1 MDFFYPFTTRY
12 PYQNGSRNTML
23 KEIMNDE
30 LNYECFDCH
39 RAYKTPEYVSLNNAI
54 FLCADCAEIHRQLP
68 DYISVIVPNRI
79 KNFSNEQLKLLY
91 YGGNRKLLEFITYD
105 YPKLRY
111 LDPDIMYK
119 TEAMEYY
126 RKYIRANAFDLE
138 YPIKPSP
145 NEAYRYNKKLVK
157 KEEKDEKNFIESIQD
172 YIDKEDSEPQKI
184 NRMGSKENE
193 SPWDTYS
200 NKDFFKLLNKTFGGN
215 FFGND
220 DEEKEDK
227 FNKTSNFPQTER
239 MRQFPKIEK
248 KEDENTEMK
257 NEESEKKEEKEE
269 KEENVEKE
277 EKNNN
282 EDQEMKN
289 EENSHPY
296 FKRQSTDLINVP
308 KEEKEKENEN
318 ENENESD
325 DSFMGE
331 SYYKK
336 EDKNDKMD
344 IEKEENKTEEEP
356 KKEEIKIE
364 EPKKEEIKTEEPKK
378 DFKKGKGPQKLGS
391 KSEIIFH
398 SKPNI
403 NQLGSIEMYP
413 DAEEVFLM

>member
-12 PYQNGSRNTML
+12 PYQNRSRNIML
-23 KEIMNDE
+23 REIMNDE

-39 RAYKTPEYVSLNNAI
+39 KGYKTPEYVSLNNAI
-54 FLCADCAEIHRQLP
+54 FLCDDCAEIHRQLP

-91 YGGNRKLLEFITYD
+91 YGGNRKLLEFISYE

-111 LDPDIMYK
+111 LEPEIMYK

-126 RKYIRANAFDLE
+126 RKFIRASAFDLD
-138 YPIKPSP
+138 YPEKPSP
-145 NEAYRYNKKLVK
+145 NVAYRYNKKVVK
-157 KEEKDEKNFIESIQD
+157 KEEKEEKNFINSMQD
-172 YIDKEDSEPQKI
+172 YIDKEESEPQKI
-184 NRMGSKENE
+184 NKMGSKGKE
-193 SPWDTYS
+193 SPWNNYS
-200 NKDFFKLLNKTFGGN
+200 NQDFFKLLNKTFGGN

-220 DEEKEDK
+220 EEEKDNK
-227 FNKTSNFPQTER
+227 FNKTFSNFPQTER
-239 MRQFPKIEK
+239 MKQQPKIEQ
-248 KEDENTEMK
+248 KESDNIEMK

-269 KEENVEKE
+269 N
-277 EKNNN
+277 NNN
-282 EDQEMKN
+282 ENQEMKD
-289 EENSHPY
+289 EEKSHPY

-308 KEEKEKENEN
+308 KEEKEKEK

-336 EDKNDKMD
+336 DEDKSDKMD
-344 IEKEENKTEEEP
+344 IEKEDN
-356 KKEEIKIE
+356 
-364 EPKKEEIKTEEPKK
+364 KTEEPKK
-378 DFKKGKGPQKLGS
+378 EDINIEEPKKDEIKTEETNKEVKKEKPFEKLGS

>member
-12 PYQNGSRNTML
+12 PYQNGTRNTML

-54 FLCADCAEIHRQLP
+54 FLCEDCAEIHRQLP

-79 KNFSNEQLKLLY
+79 RNFSNEQLKLLY
-91 YGGNRKLLEFITYD
+91 Y
-105 YPKLRY
+105 
-111 LDPDIMYK
+111 DPDIRYK
-119 TEAMEYY
+119 TVAMEYY

-138 YPIKPSP
+138 FPEKPSP
-145 NEAYRYNKKLVK
+145 NVAYKYNKKIVK
-157 KEEKDEKNFIESIQD
+157 KEENEEKNFIESMQD
-172 YIDKEDSEPQKI
+172 YIDKEESDSQKI
-184 NRMGSKENE
+184 NRMGSKEKE

-220 DEEKEDK
+220 EEKDNQ
-227 FNKTSNFPQTER
+227 FNKTYNFPQTER
-239 MRQFPKIEK
+239 MKQQPKIET
-248 KEDENTEMK
+248 KESENIEMK

-269 KEENVEKE
+269 KEEKK

-289 EENSHPY
+289 EEKSHPY
-296 FKRQSTDLINVP
+296 FKRQSTDLISVP
-308 KEEKEKENEN
+308 KEAN

-344 IEKEENKTEEEP
+344 IEKEDNKTEEEP

-378 DFKKGKGPQKLGS
+378 DFKKGKPQKLGS

>member
-227 FNKTSNFPQTER
+227 FNKTTSNFPQTER

-257 NEESEKKEEKEE
+257 NEESEKKEEKE
-269 KEENVEKE
+269 EKE

-364 EPKKEEIKTEEPKK
+364 EPKKEEFKTEEPKK
-378 DFKKGKGPQKLGS
+378 DFKKGKAPKKLGS